1 MSYRDKKVT
10 LIIVAAGKGTRL
22 NSKVKKQYLLI
33 KNKPVI
39 YYSLHF
45 FEHNQSIDEVI
56 IVTSK
61 EDVLYCKE
69 EVVLKYGF
77 EKVKNIVAG
86 GEERYQSVF
95 AGLEAVKNTDIV
107 LIHDAARPFLTP
119 EIIDNVIEN
128 ALLYKAA
135 VPAVNVKDT
144 IRVADKHM
152 FSEKTPNRNLLWAIQ
167 TPQAFDYHLL
177 LQAYNTLFEKKH
189 EKLNI
194 TDDAMVIESMLK
206 IKVKITQG
214 DYRNIK
220 ITTKDDIV
228 TISNFLQ

>member
-1 MSYRDKKVT
+1 MSYKNKKVT
-10 LIIVAAGKGTRL
+10 LILVAAGKGTRL

-33 KNKPVI
+33 KDKPVI

-45 FEHNQSIDEVI
+45 FENNQSIDEVI

-152 FSEKTPNRNLLWAIQ
+152 FSENTPNRDLLWAIQ

-177 LQAYNTLFEKKH
+177 LQAYNALFAEKH

-220 ITTKDDIV
+220 ITTKEDIV
-228 TISNFLQ
+228 VISNFL